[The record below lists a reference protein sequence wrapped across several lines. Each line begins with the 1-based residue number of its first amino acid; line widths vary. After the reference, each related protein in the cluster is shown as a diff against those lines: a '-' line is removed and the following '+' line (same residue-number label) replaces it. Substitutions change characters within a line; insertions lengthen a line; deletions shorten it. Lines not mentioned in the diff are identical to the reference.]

1 MNVKKNIV
9 ERCRDLIT
17 GNIEQ
22 YKLLMYLPPEDR
34 LTEAESFS
42 SSSLTSMKN
51 EPANEPISLPDPY
64 STDEQMKFEC
74 TLSEF
79 GISGLNLE
87 SLRDTCH
94 ELLIEGK
101 CKISEELIQVL
112 QRPEY
117 MELSLDMTTL
127 IQRYS
132 ATAIESTSVT
142 HDSSCYTDTV
152 WNAERADSNL
162 NIMPD
167 EMTTNAFH
175 DSNHLFDDIATHI
188 SDGQQHTLDN
198 VNNYT
203 EDNYFILYQLD
214 SASQVIDYILVIYT
228 SKNNS
233 LANIDNMMVESPST
247 IVEEDSTSF
256 NTTDNIHE
264 IKETIRENEEKTS
277 HNKKYHVVFKP
288 NFAPISRRLRRK
300 K

>member
-101 CKISEELIQVL
+101 C
-112 QRPEY
+112 
-117 MELSLDMTTL
+117 
-127 IQRYS
+127 